1 MKKLGGSPG
10 GGGDSMPLVALV
22 PLRVLTG
29 LVFLHAGWQ
38 KLHESF
44 IGQHHLSKQLERAL
58 VEGTPYLWYA
68 RLLREQA
75 LPHATFLSYVIVY
88 GELALGAAL
97 VVGLFAR
104 PMAVFGLLGMV
115 AITLE
120 RGFQLSASGT
130 VAFAV
135 IFLTL
140 AMAASGRVMGLDAR
154 LRGRLPAWLV

>member
-1 MKKLGGSPG
+1 
-10 GGGDSMPLVALV
+10 MPLVALV

-38 KLHESF
+38 KLHASF
-44 IGQHHLSKQLERAL
+44 IAQHHLSKQLEGAL
-58 VEGTPYLWYA
+58 VDGTPYVWYA
-68 RLLREQA
+68 KVLRDWA
-75 LPHATFLSYVIVY
+75 LPHATLLSYVIVY

-104 PMAVFGLLGMV
+104 PMAIFGLLGMISV
-115 AITLE
+115 TLE
-120 RGFQLSASGT
+120 RGFQLSASST
-130 VAFAV
+130 FAFAA